1 METNG
6 VLPAA
11 GRGENGRG
19 LLSRWYPETLAQ
31 RLVEIQRHADKLIFR
46 EGDGMELL
54 PSILR
59 ERGKN
64 ATVFAD
70 PPYTAGGKRAGRR
83 LYTDNDIDH
92 EVLFSMLAESDAEF
106 LMTYD
111 LCPKIVFLVCKHRFA
126 AVVVTV
132 KNTHH
137 NRLPEVVITRES
149 TFE

>member
-11 GRGENGRG
+11 GRGEYGRG

-31 RLVEIQRHADKLIFR
+31 RLVGIHRHADKLVFR
-46 EGDGMELL
+46 EGDGMELP

-59 ERGKN
+59 GRGKN
-64 ATVFAD
+64 AAVFVD

-111 LCPKIVFLVCKHRFA
+111 L
-126 AVVVTV
+126 
-132 KNTHH
+132 
-137 NRLPEVVITRES
+137 
-149 TFE
+149 